1 MAHSVPTLRFKA
13 KSCYVRDDTSLR
25 ACHER
30 KRGWGRRRG
39 RGADTKS
46 TDPHLTDG
54 GHVKH
59 EKLQGKRK
67 DIQAHERKRKWKEN
81 NRKNEWHKKQ
91 ETKGR
96 GRERTRC
103 WLLFQSFRRGLHQK
117 VMTGC
122 ICAYCQIWKLKKSKR
137 KIKGTARKTK
147 GTCNATWKGE
157 WTNHKNKNIV

>member
-1 MAHSVPTLRFKA
+1 MLVGFINQLITGGHHLVGTGTLQRQNRTEFVNGTLCAHIAFQGKVLLCPRW
-13 KSCYVRDDTSLR
+13 R

-81 NRKNEWHKKQ
+81 NRKNEWRKKQ

-122 ICAYCQIWKLKKSKR
+122 ICAYCQIWK
-137 KIKGTARKTK
+137 
-147 GTCNATWKGE
+147 
-157 WTNHKNKNIV
+157 